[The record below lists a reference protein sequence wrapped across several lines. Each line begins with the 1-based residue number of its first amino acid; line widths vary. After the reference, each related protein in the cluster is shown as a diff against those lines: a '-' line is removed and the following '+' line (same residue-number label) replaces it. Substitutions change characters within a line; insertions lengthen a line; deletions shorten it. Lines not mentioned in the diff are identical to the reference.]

1 MAPYF
6 VLALIA
12 AMLGFFLCELH
23 PSRRNDFILI
33 MILSIIMFI
42 MSVLRD
48 SSVGVDYQLY
58 LERFAQVCE
67 GGLPFVF
74 SFRNEYWTEIGYSLL
89 EYIISLFGKSQ
100 MAYATGIALV
110 CLVLNAVFVYRHS
123 SSVWLSM
130 FVFISFG
137 IFGYT
142 LCTIRH
148 QIAIAIYLFAL
159 PYLQKK
165 QFIPYCLI
173 TLAAMT
179 FHKSMFVLIP
189 MYFLAQLALTWKTY
203 LFYTVCL
210 LAYYAFSETLLPIIT
225 PEFYQGYSV
234 GSYYMLGRDIPTMVI
249 PVLFFLV
256 VALFQKPLLERNPQN
271 LPLIKVSL
279 YCAVLFIMTLK
290 HFIFQRFA
298 LILLPV
304 AMLLLPEINRCV
316 AIAPEQ
322 QAELDSLKAAVK
334 AGTGNKKV
342 NLQRYN
348 EKLAQLKDK
357 RAMYYASIGF
367 MLFFGFLY
375 MGWILS
381 ANRLLIVPYI
391 IQSNL

>member
-1 MAPYF
+1 MAPYLI
-6 VLALIA
+6 LALA
-12 AMLGFFLCELH
+12 AAVLGFFLCELH
-23 PSRRNDFILI
+23 PSRRNDLILI
-33 MILSIIMFI
+33 VLLSIAMFA
-42 MSVLRD
+42 MSILRAA
-48 SSVGVDYQLY
+48 SVGVDYQMY
-58 LERFAQVCE
+58 LNYFAEICE

-74 SFRNEYWTEIGYSLL
+74 SKANTYWREIGYSLL
-89 EYIISLFGKSQ
+89 EYVISLFGTSQ
-100 MAYATGIALV
+100 TAYATGIALV
-110 CLVLNAVFVYRHS
+110 CLGLNAVFVYRHS

-148 QIAIAIYLFAL
+148 QIAIAIFLFAL

-210 LAYYAFSETLLPIIT
+210 LAYFAFSEAVLPIIT
-225 PEFYQGYSV
+225 PDFYEGYQV
-234 GSYYMLGRDIPTMVI
+234 GSYYMLGRDIPTVVI

-256 VALFQKPLLERNPQN
+256 VALFQKPLLKRNPQN

-304 AMLLLPEINRCV
+304 AMLLLPEINRCI

-322 QAELDSLKAAVK
+322 QAELDSLKQAVK
-334 AGTGNKKV
+334 SGTGNKKV

-367 MLFFGFLY
+367 ILFFGFLDV
-375 MGWILS
+375 GWILS
-381 ANRLLIVPYI
+381 ANRLLIVPYT
-391 IQSNL
+391 LA